1 MLGIHT
7 SIFKKDITVFRIL
20 LYYFVIII
28 IYICFIFYGE
38 KKLSE
43 EVNSPL
49 KTAFEEALKRADKL
63 PEQPTNIQLEMYGLY
78 KQALFG
84 NVTGERPG
92 RMNVRA
98 RAKYDA
104 WASRKDMSK
113 ETAMKEYIDLITKLE
128 KMQK

>member
-1 MLGIHT
+1 M
-7 SIFKKDITVFRIL
+7 
-20 LYYFVIII
+20 
-28 IYICFIFYGE
+28 
-38 KKLSE
+38 
-43 EVNSPL
+43 NSQL
-49 KTAFEEALKRADKL
+49 KTKFEEALKRADKL

-84 NVTGERPG
+84 IVTGERPG

-113 ETAMKEYIDLITKLE
+113 EVAMKAYIELITKLE
-128 KMQK
+128 HLQK